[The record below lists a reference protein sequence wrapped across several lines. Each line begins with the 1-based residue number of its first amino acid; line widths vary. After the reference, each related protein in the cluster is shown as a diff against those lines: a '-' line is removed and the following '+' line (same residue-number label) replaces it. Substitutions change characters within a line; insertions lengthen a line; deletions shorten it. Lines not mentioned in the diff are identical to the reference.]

1 METVIKH
8 PQLRHEDH
16 DKCTVGFCRF
26 ITLGSTM
33 VEQLHK
39 CQNAHIA
46 KCVDV
51 LNFKSELLNKSI
63 HDHGRT
69 VWTISKPFEVSQDK
83 PYVAVSHVWS
93 DGAGI
98 GIQKPGQVN
107 KCLFDYMAEV
117 TKRLRQSH
125 LAGYH
130 LDSDGTSS

>member
-1 METVIKH
+1 MSERKHIDLPALMETAIKH

-26 ITLGSTM
+26 TTLGGTM

-51 LNFKSELLNKSI
+51 LNFESELLNKSI

-83 PYVAVSHVWS
+83 PYVASRMS
-93 DGAGI
+93 
-98 GIQKPGQVN
+98 GQTE
-107 KCLFDYMAEV
+107 LESGSRSPA
-117 TKRLRQSH
+117 R
-125 LAGYH
+125 
-130 LDSDGTSS
+130 